1 MKGGSF
7 RSLRESRRTRFVR
20 HRTPENVL
28 KTLVLITGRR
38 TAAATAAVGA
48 LAAVLAGCGSSPS
61 SSSAAD
67 HTHGTTT
74 ASSFPVTVTAANGAI
89 KVSKRP
95 TAIVSLSPTATEML
109 YSIGAGSQVKAVDD
123 DSDYPLQ
130 APRTKLSGF
139 TPNIEAI
146 VAEKPDLVVIS
157 FDSSVVTKRLAAFS
171 IPVLYLPA
179 PTALSGVY
187 AEFDQLGEVT
197 GHEQQAR
204 AEVATL
210 RSQVSQIVSAAP
222 HRAKPLTY
230 YYELDQT
237 YYSATSTTFIG
248 RLLGLLGLKSIADAA
263 KGAAA
268 AGGYPQLSAEYI
280 LKANPDYIILA
291 DTICCHQDAATVAK
305 RPGWSSL
312 TAVKTHHVIA
322 LNDAIASRWGP
333 RFIDLLRTVLAALK
347 GA

>member
-1 MKGGSF
+1 M
-7 RSLRESRRTRFVR
+7 
-20 HRTPENVL
+20 
-28 KTLVLITGRR
+28 I
-38 TAAATAAVGA
+38 AAA
-48 LAAVLAGCGSSPS
+48 LAGCAS
-61 SSSAAD
+61 SSTSTAD
-67 HTHGTTT
+67 THGTTT
-74 ASSFPVTVTAANGAI
+74 ASRFPVTVTAANG
-89 KVSKRP
+89 KVKVGKKP
-95 TAIVSLSPTATEML
+95 TEIVSLSPTATEML
-109 YSIGAGSQVKAVDD
+109 YAIGAGSQVKAVDD
-123 DSDYPLQ
+123 DSDYPAQ

-204 AEVATL
+204 HEVAGL
-210 RSQVSQIVSAAP
+210 RSQVRQIVAAVP
-222 HRAKPLTY
+222 HHAKPLTY

-248 RLLGLLGLKSIADAA
+248 RLLGLLGMKSIADAA

-268 AGGYPQLSAEYI
+268 SGGYPQLSAEYI

-312 TAVKTHHVIA
+312 TAVKAHHVIG
-322 LNDAIASRWGP
+322 LNDDIASRWGP
-333 RFIDLLRTVLAALK
+333 RLIDLLRTVLTALK

>member
-1 MKGGSF
+1 
-7 RSLRESRRTRFVR
+7 
-20 HRTPENVL
+20 
-28 KTLVLITGRR
+28 
-38 TAAATAAVGA
+38 
-48 LAAVLAGCGSSPS
+48 LAGCGSSPT
-61 SSSAAD
+61 SAAN
-67 HTHGTTT
+67 THGNTT
-74 ASSFPVTVTAANGAI
+74 ASSNFPVTVVAANGRV
-89 KVSKRP
+89 KVSKKP

-109 YSIGAGSQVKAVDD
+109 YAIGAGSQVKAVDD
-123 DSDYPLQ
+123 DSDYPAQ

-204 AEVATL
+204 HEVAGL
-210 RSQVSQIVSAAP
+210 RSQVHQIVAAVP
-222 HRAKPLTY
+222 HHAKPLTY

-248 RLLGLLGLKSIADAA
+248 RLLGLLGMRSIADAA

-268 AGGYPQLSAEYI
+268 SGGYPQLSAEYI
-280 LKANPDYIILA
+280 LKANPGYIILA

-312 TAVKTHHVIA
+312 TAMKAHHVIG
-322 LNDAIASRWGP
+322 LNDDIASRWGP
-333 RFIDLLRTVLAALK
+333 RLIDLLRTVLAALK

>member
-1 MKGGSF
+1 LITSV
-7 RSLRESRRTRFVR
+7 LTNRRTRR
-20 HRTPENVL
+20 LSAR
-28 KTLVLITGRR
+28 RR
-38 TAAATAAVGA
+38 TTAATAAVAA
-48 LAAVLAGCGSSPS
+48 LAAVLAGCGSSTS
-61 SSSAAD
+61 SSSAG
-67 HTHGTTT
+67 HTHGTAT
-74 ASSFPVTVTAANGAI
+74 ASSSFPVSVTAANGTV
-89 KVSKRP
+89 KVSKKP

-109 YSIGAGSQVKAVDD
+109 YAVGAGSQVKAVDN
-123 DSDYPLQ
+123 DSDFPAQ

-187 AEFDQLGEVT
+187 SEFDQLGKVT

-204 AEVATL
+204 HEVAAL
-210 RSQVSQIVSAAP
+210 RSQVSQIVAAAP
-222 HRAKPLTY
+222 HHTKPLTY

-237 YYSATSTTFIG
+237 YFSATSTTFIG
-248 RLLGLLGLKSIADAA
+248 RLLGLLGMKSIADAA
-263 KGAAA
+263 KGALAS
-268 AGGYPQLSAEYI
+268 GGYPQLSAEYI

-291 DTICCHQDAATVAK
+291 DTICCHQDAATVTK
-305 RPGWSSL
+305 RPGWTSL
-312 TAVKTHHVIA
+312 TAVKEHHVIG
-322 LNDAIASRWGP
+322 LNDDIASRWGP
-333 RFIDLLRTVLAALK
+333 RFVDLLRTVLAAIK